1 MALRTRLT
9 VLFAAAVALLVA
21 LAAGLLVAQLSGSID
36 AALDSSLSA
45 RAEALAQQVSPDG
58 SVDNFQD
65 GAGSG
70 SVLTPAQTLAQVV
83 APSGR
88 LVESSDGAGSSSLLS
103 EAQLTSAR
111 TGTVAVTSSLPDGQ
125 AVRLLALPVPNTGN
139 PPVVV
144 VVGTTHEVA
153 AAALSRVMAAVWVGG
168 PVAVAVAAVGAWLVV
183 GAALRP
189 VERMRVQ
196 AAAISASD
204 REARVSTPNT
214 RDEIARLGQ
223 TMNELLARLQGA
235 LAQQRAF
242 VADAGHEL
250 RTPLTTLRAELEL
263 AARPGND
270 LADLRAAVKAA
281 AGDTD
286 RLIRLAEELLALA
299 KTDDPGAASR
309 REVVDIAAVVTA
321 AAESARRTAT
331 APGIDIEF
339 RCATPLLVWGDP
351 HSLRRVVDNLLTNA
365 NRASPPAGVVTVR
378 VELVGSRPEIALSV
392 FDDGPGFPPEFLPRA
407 FDRFSRADRARTDG
421 SGTGLGLAIV
431 QAIARAHGG
440 SVTAGNRNG
449 GGAVVRVVLPVAVP
463 G

>member
-1 MALRTRLT
+1 MALRTRLA
-9 VLFAAAVALLVA
+9 VLFAAAVAVLVA
-21 LAAGLLVAQLSGSID
+21 LGAGLLVAQLSDSID

-45 RAEALAQQVSPDG
+45 RADALAQQVSPDG

-65 GAGSG
+65 GPGSR

-83 APSGR
+83 GSSGR
-88 LVESSDGAGSSSLLS
+88 LVESSDGAGPSSLLS

-125 AVRLLALPVPNTGN
+125 AVRLLAMPVPNTGN

-153 AAALSRVMAAVWVGG
+153 AAALSRVLVAVWVGG
-168 PVAVAVAAVGAWLVV
+168 PAAVAVAAAGAWLVV

-204 REARVSTPNT
+204 RDARLSTPKT

-223 TMNELLARLQGA
+223 TMNELLDRLQGA

-263 AARPGND
+263 AARPDND
-270 LADLRAAVKAA
+270 LADLRAAVEAA

-299 KTDDPGAASR
+299 KTDDSRDTSR
-309 REVVDIAAVVTA
+309 REVVDIAGIVA
-321 AAESARRTAT
+321 AAAAADAARRTAT
-331 APGIDIEF
+331 SPVIEVEL
-339 RCATPLLVWGDP
+339 RRATPVLVWADP
-351 HSLRRVVDNLLTNA
+351 DSLRSLVDNLLTNA
-365 NRASPPAGVVTVR
+365 NRASPPRGIVTVI
-378 VELVGSRPEIALSV
+378 EHTECDL
-392 FDDGPGFPPEFLPRA
+392 
-407 FDRFSRADRARTDG
+407 
-421 SGTGLGLAIV
+421 
-431 QAIARAHGG
+431 
-440 SVTAGNRNG
+440 
-449 GGAVVRVVLPVAVP
+449 
-463 G
+463 